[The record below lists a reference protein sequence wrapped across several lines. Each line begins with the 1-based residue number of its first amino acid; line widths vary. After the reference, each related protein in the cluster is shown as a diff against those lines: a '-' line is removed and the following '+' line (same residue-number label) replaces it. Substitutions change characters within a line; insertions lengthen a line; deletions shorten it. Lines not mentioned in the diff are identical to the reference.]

1 MSTKSQ
7 HQRRLYDEQKA
18 LKTRFCPTCK
28 SIGYILG
35 PDEVNYTGKMFIEE
49 CPECNSYIVVSFW

>member
-7 HQRRLYDEQKA
+7 HERRLYDKQIV

-28 SIGYILG
+28 NIGYILA

-49 CPECNSYIVVSFW
+49 CPERNS